1 MRFKPGDRVVV
12 KRNLDRLM
20 SGKVKRTSQDDDD
33 KEIDCFTLKTDEDT
47 YYFDDSL
54 FLWEGRVVT
63 IKGVLFSDKAY
74 LIKEE
79 EVLENM
85 HYWFDSFFS
94 RLATEKDLI
103 PFEDRIK
110 AFCNTRCF
118 YKDCSDCPL
127 NLGED

>member
-1 MRFKPGDRVVV
+1 MRFKPGDKVVV
-12 KRNLDRLM
+12 KRNLDKLM
-20 SGKVKRTSQDDDD
+20 SGKVKRITPDD
-33 KEIDCFTLKTDEDT
+33 KEKEYFTLKIDKDT

-63 IKGVLFSDKAY
+63 IDKVMPY
-74 LIKEE
+74 NNETYFIEE
-79 EVLENM
+79 EKKIH

-110 AFCNTRCF
+110 AFCDTRCF
-118 YKDCSDCPL
+118 YNNCSDCPL

>member
-1 MRFKPGDRVVV
+1 MRFKPGDKVVV
-12 KRNLDRLM
+12 KRNLDKLM
-20 SGKVKRTSQDDDD
+20 SGKVKRITPDD
-33 KEIDCFTLKTDEDT
+33 KEKEYFTLKIDKEDT

-63 IKGVLFSDKAY
+63 IDKVMPY
-74 LIKEE
+74 NNETYFIEE
-79 EVLENM
+79 EKIH

>member
-1 MRFKPGDRVVV
+1 MRFKPGDKVVV
-12 KRNLDRLM
+12 KRNLDKLM
-20 SGKVKRTSQDDDD
+20 SGKVKRITPDD
-33 KEIDCFTLKTDEDT
+33 KEKEYFTLKIDKDT

-63 IKGVLFSDKAY
+63 IDKVMPY
-74 LIKEE
+74 NNETYFIKEE
-79 EVLENM
+79 EKIH

>member
-1 MRFKPGDRVVV
+1 MKFKPGDKVVV
-12 KRNLDRLM
+12 KRNLDKLM
-20 SGKVKRTSQDDDD
+20 SGKVKRITPDD
-33 KEIDCFTLKTDEDT
+33 KEKEYFTLKIDKDT

-63 IKGVLFSDKAY
+63 IDKVMPY
-74 LIKEE
+74 NNETYFIEE
-79 EVLENM
+79 EKKIH

>member
-1 MRFKPGDRVVV
+1 MRFKPGDKVVV
-12 KRNLDRLM
+12 KRNLDKLM
-20 SGKVKRTSQDDDD
+20 SGKVKRITPDG
-33 KEIDCFTLKTDEDT
+33 KENEYFTLKIDKDI

-54 FLWEGRVVT
+54 FLWEGRIVT
-63 IKGVLFSDKAY
+63 IDKVMPY
-74 LIKEE
+74 NNETYFIEE
-79 EVLENM
+79 EEKIH
-85 HYWFDSFFS
+85 HYWFDNFFF

>member
-1 MRFKPGDRVVV
+1 MRFKPGDKVVV
-12 KRNLDRLM
+12 KRNLDKLM
-20 SGKVKRTSQDDDD
+20 SGKVKRITPDD
-33 KEIDCFTLKTDEDT
+33 KEKEYFTLKIDKDT

-54 FLWEGRVVT
+54 FLWEGRIVT
-63 IKGVLFSDKAY
+63 IDNVMPNNETYF
-74 LIKEE
+74 IEE
-79 EVLENM
+79 EEKIH